1 MSDWAA
7 LFDWDGVVIDSS
19 GPHERSWEALAREEG
34 RTLPADHFRRGFGM
48 KNARIIPE
56 LLGWTQDPAEI
67 HRLSLRKEAL
77 YREIV
82 QAEGIQALP
91 GAAGWLRTLKA
102 AGVPC
107 VIGSSTDRLNITTIL
122 GLLGLEDCFAGMV
135 TSEDVSQGKPH
146 PEVFLKAAAR
156 AGCAPE
162 RCVVFEDAW
171 VGLAAARA
179 GGMKSVGVATT
190 HPPEELE
197 GRADLVVRRLDALTL
212 ETMAGLLRPSSPV

>member
-1 MSDWAA
+1 MANWAA

-34 RTLPADHFRRGFGM
+34 RVLPADHFRRGFGM

-67 HRLSLRKEAL
+67 RRLSLRKEAL

-82 QAEGIQALP
+82 QAEGIRPLP
-91 GAAGWLRTLKA
+91 GSAEWLRTLRA

-107 VIGSSTDRLNITTIL
+107 VVGSSTDRLNITTIL
-122 GLLGLEDCFAGMV
+122 GLMGLEDCFCGMV

-146 PEVFLKAAAR
+146 PEVFLKAAEK
-156 AGCAPE
+156 AGRPPG
-162 RCVVFEDAW
+162 RCVVFEDAL
-171 VGLAAARA
+171 VGIAAARA
-179 GGMKSVGVATT
+179 GGIKVVGVATT
-190 HPPEELE
+190 HPPEEIAH
-197 GRADLVVRRLDALTL
+197 ADRVVRRLDELTL
-212 ETMAGLLRPSSPV
+212 ESMEALLDG